1 MNANTSPCYLPISVV
16 VRVIDSDLHMDYTA
30 VGQTTHLA
38 ARMEQIARPGSVL
51 VTAATLQLA
60 EGYIQ
65 VKPLGPIPIR
75 GLAEPLE
82 VCELVGADTIRTYLQ
97 AFAAR
102 GLTRFVGRQAE
113 LEALRQALERAGAGH
128 GQVVAVM
135 GEPGVGKTRLFY
147 EFTRSH
153 HTRGWLVLDSRSVS
167 WGKATAYL
175 PLSNLLKLY
184 ITAAAAMPPRR

>member
-1 MNANTSPCYLPISVV
+1 MGSWRS
-16 VRVIDSDLHMDYTA
+16 S
-30 VGQTTHLA
+30 A
-38 ARMEQIARPGSVL
+38 ARMEQMARPGSVL

-82 VCELVGADTIRTYLQ
+82 VCELLGAGPTRTYLQ

-113 LEALRQALERAGAGH
+113 LEALRQALEQARPGH
-128 GQVVAVM
+128 GQIVAVL
-135 GEPGVGKTRLFY
+135 GE
-147 EFTRSH
+147 
-153 HTRGWLVLDSRSVS
+153 
-167 WGKATAYL
+167 
-175 PLSNLLKLY
+175 
-184 ITAAAAMPPRR
+184 